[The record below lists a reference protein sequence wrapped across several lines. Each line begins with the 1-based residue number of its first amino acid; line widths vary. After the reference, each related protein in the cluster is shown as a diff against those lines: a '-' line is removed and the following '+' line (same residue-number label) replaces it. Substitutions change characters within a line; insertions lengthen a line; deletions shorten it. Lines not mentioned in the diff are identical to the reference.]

1 MRGLYIGRFQPYH
14 LGHQAVLQKISEEVD
29 EIVIVIGSAQESH
42 TPENPFT
49 AGERI
54 DMISAALESL
64 RGRCFVIPLQDV
76 LRNAIWVD
84 HVTSMVPRFDV
95 VFSNNPLVVQL
106 FCEAGVEVRK
116 PPMYQ
121 REKYSGT
128 TIRRLMLSG
137 GNWRILLP
145 NAVASKVDEIGGV
158 ERLMNISCSDSSIAE
173 GRSYSQI

>member
-14 LGHQAVLQKISEEVD
+14 IGHQAVLQKISEEVD

-84 HVTSMVPRFDV
+84 HVTSMVPHFDI
-95 VFSNNPLVVQL
+95 VFSNNSLVVQL
-106 FCEAGVEVRK
+106 FSEAGVEVRK
-116 PPMYQ
+116 PPLYQ
-121 REKYSGT
+121 REIYSGT
-128 TIRRLMLSG
+128 AIRRLMLSG
-137 GNWRILLP
+137 GNWRSLLP
-145 NAVASKVDEIGGV
+145 KAVVSKVEEIGGL
-158 ERLMNISCSDSSIAE
+158 ERLMNISCTDSLAAKVE
-173 GRSYSQI
+173 

>member
-54 DMISAALESL
+54 DMIYAALGEL
-64 RGRCFVIPLQDV
+64 KGRCYVIPLQDV
-76 LRNAIWVD
+76 KRNAIWVD
-84 HVTSMVPRFDV
+84 HLRSMVPRFDAAY
-95 VFSNNPLVVQL
+95 SNNPLVIRL
-106 FCEAGVEVRK
+106 FIEAGVEVRK

-121 REKYSGT
+121 RDIYSGT
-128 TIRRLMLSG
+128 AIRRLMLSG
-137 GNWRILLP
+137 GDWRGLLP
-145 NAVASKVDEIGGV
+145 EGVSRIIDEISGI
-158 ERLMNISCSDSSIAE
+158 ERLVSISHSDSSVD
-173 GRSYSQI
+173 